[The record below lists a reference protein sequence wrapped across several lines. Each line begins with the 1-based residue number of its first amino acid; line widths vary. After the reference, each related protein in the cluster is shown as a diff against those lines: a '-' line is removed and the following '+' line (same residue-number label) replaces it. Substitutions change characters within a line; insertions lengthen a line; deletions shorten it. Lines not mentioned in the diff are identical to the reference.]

1 MMPAFFRKLL
11 HGQRGTTMI
20 EVLVGLTILGL
31 VGGGFMVAL
40 STTSIASGVIQV
52 QANAENLARNEME
65 YVKSLPYQVAPATY
79 PALPAPAGY
88 TLTAQASPVAGA
100 DNQVQ
105 KVVVTVS
112 RAGESALVLEGL
124 KMNR

>member
-20 EVLVGLTILGL
+20 EVLVGLAILGL

-52 QANAENLARNEME
+52 QANAENLARNQME
-65 YVKSLPYQVAPATY
+65 YVKSLPYQVAPTTY
-79 PALPAPAGY
+79 PTLPAPANY
-88 TLTAQASPVAGA
+88 SLTAEAFPVAGA
-100 DNQVQ
+100 DDQVQ

>member
-1 MMPAFFRKLL
+1 
-11 HGQRGTTMI
+11 
-20 EVLVGLTILGL
+20 
-31 VGGGFMVAL
+31 MVAL

-65 YVKSLPYQVAPATY
+65 YVKSLPYQVAPTTY
-79 PALPAPAGY
+79 PTLPAPANY
-88 TLTAQASPVAGA
+88 SLTAEAFPVAGA

-105 KVVVTVS
+105 RVVVTVS
-112 RAGESALVLEGL
+112 RGGESVLVLEGL